1 MRNHH
6 VPTARASLVHHEPL
20 ETSTA
25 AASYEVTTLADIID
39 PEDGLL
45 SLREAIGAANA
56 RAGHDT
62 ITFADAIRGG
72 TIGLRL
78 GVLAVTDDLTID
90 GDPLDGGP
98 GGIRIDGGSTNP
110 YSGFTILDLGDVA
123 ASLEDL
129 TVQNGRNVGIQAI
142 DTDLQ
147 ASRIEVR
154 EIDGNPDSG
163 VGISAIRGHVS
174 LIDTIVGDTDGPT
187 FGVGVDLQ
195 DTSLDVMLSQITGI
209 TADYGF
215 GIAGDGEVRVENSII
230 AGNGT
235 VSGAGIE
242 VNGSVAVIGSTLYDN
257 GSNGDIGPAAAIIVN
272 GELQLVNSTIAATRT
287 AESSGSGIDG
297 AALHLVGGSTASI
310 VSSTISGSA
319 NGGGS
324 GEPGVGLYVEGD
336 AQVTIANSIVDDT
349 VVGAIVSNGA
359 NTFRD
364 ASIDGAVAGDRLD
377 VGADELFAR
386 TEEIGTSGVFR
397 GVLADNGGPTPTLA
411 LLDSAFNPALG
422 GADPAD
428 APIFDQRGYLRDA
441 TPDIGAFELGGMP
454 PPPIGPL
461 PPLAEK
467 VPLPDAAIQGAPLFL
482 IGASGDAEIAFVD
495 EVAAFQSSLGVY
507 LIDPDG
513 TIGDTGWA
521 FEQIEH
527 KDASADASSAAR
539 PGGGPLAPGDSV
551 LLSDLFDP
559 ADLTPGTGFGLFLVA
574 NGWSLNDA
582 AVFGDGTLAFRSNG
596 GSASVADTMPTLVH
610 TAPDG
615 AETLVLGDILHSTDA
630 DSADPLTN
638 SLNPGGSGQVTSGL
652 LDGSFTVAFEDKP
665 LQLASSDHDFN
676 DALFSVTPLVTAEEV
691 AVA

>member
-6 VPTARASLVHHEPL
+6 MPTARASLVHHEPFG
-20 ETSTA
+20 TSAA

-39 PEDGLL
+39 PDDGLL

-62 ITFADAIRGG
+62 VTFADAIRGG
-72 TIGLRL
+72 TIELRL

-98 GGIRIDGGSTNP
+98 GGIRIDGGSTGP
-110 YSGFTILDLGDVA
+110 YSGFTILYLGDVA
-123 ASLEDL
+123 VSLEDL
-129 TVQNGRNVGIQAI
+129 TVQNGSVAGIQTI

-154 EIDGNPDSG
+154 DIQGGIYDGIGINAIGGHISLVDS
-163 VGISAIRGHVS
+163 IIAN
-174 LIDTIVGDTDGPT
+174 TDGPA
-187 FGVGVDLQ
+187 FVAGVTLEE
-195 DTSLDVMLSQITGI
+195 
-209 TADYGF
+209 TALEVEDSRIVGNAGF
-215 GIAGDGEVRVENSII
+215 GIAGSGDVIVTNSII
-230 AGNGT
+230 ADNGTTGGAGMEVGGSVIVLGSTFSGNGRADGVGLT
-235 VSGAGIE
+235 S
-242 VNGSVAVIGSTLYDN
+242 
-257 GSNGDIGPAAAIIVN
+257 AIIVI
-272 GELQLVNSTIAATRT
+272 GELQLINSTIADTHTADPNFEGVAGAALGVTTDSTAWIVNSTIT
-287 AESSGSGIDG
+287 
-297 AALHLVGGSTASI
+297 GSTE
-310 VSSTISGSA
+310 G
-319 NGGGS
+319 
-324 GEPGVGLYVEGD
+324 GEPGTGIFVDTD
-336 AQVTIANSIVDDT
+336 ARVTIANSIIDDT

-359 NTFRD
+359 NAFRD
-364 ASIDGAVAGDRLD
+364 ASVDGAVAGDRLD

-411 LLDSAFNPALG
+411 LLDSAYNPALG

-428 APIFDQRGYLRDA
+428 APVFDQRGYLRDA
-441 TPDIGAFELGGMP
+441 TPDIGAFELDGTP

-467 VPLPDAAIQGAPLFL
+467 VPLPDAAIYGAPLFL

-507 LIDPDG
+507 LIEPNG

-521 FEQIEH
+521 FERIEH

-551 LLSDLFDP
+551 LLSDIFDP
-559 ADLTPGTGFGLFLVA
+559 VDLTPGTGFGLFLVA
-574 NGWSLNDA
+574 DGWSLNDA
-582 AVFGDGTLAFRSNG
+582 AIFGDGTLAFRANG
-596 GSASVADTMPTLVH
+596 GSASVADTLPTLVH
-610 TAPDG
+610 IAPDG
-615 AETLVLGDILHSTDA
+615 TETLVLGDILHSTDA

-665 LQLASSDHDFN
+665 LNLFGSDHDFN